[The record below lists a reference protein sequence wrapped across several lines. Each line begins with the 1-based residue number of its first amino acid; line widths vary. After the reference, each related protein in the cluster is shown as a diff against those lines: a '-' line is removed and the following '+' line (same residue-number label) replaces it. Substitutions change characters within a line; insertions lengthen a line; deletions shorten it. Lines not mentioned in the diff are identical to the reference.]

1 MHREMAV
8 DYYYLHTELSSCLKS
23 CHFSAVRPVSVC
35 VCFVAGGFG
44 KGLLSWMAKP
54 ITDSGNAC
62 MACVVFGDLL
72 SPISML
78 CYEATGSGNAYMA
91 CVVFGDLL
99 SPISML

>member
-1 MHREMAV
+1 M
-8 DYYYLHTELSSCLKS
+8 C
-23 CHFSAVRPVSVC
+23 VC